1 MITSNKPMSK
11 TQTMRFDSKA
21 KTQKSLTTMSL
32 SSPMEHGTETES
44 QTFDIMT
51 LEVSRVMI
59 IPILCNHKTTH
70 Y

>member
-21 KTQKSLTTMSL
+21 KTQKSLTTMLL

-44 QTFDIMT
+44 QTFDIMS
-51 LEVSRVMI
+51 LEVSRI
-59 IPILCNHKTTH
+59 IKLHIIST
-70 Y
+70 

>member
-44 QTFDIMT
+44 QTFDIMS
-51 LEVSRVMI
+51 LEVSRI
-59 IPILCNHKTTH
+59 IKLHIIST
-70 Y
+70 